1 VATVE
6 LRFVALPAHVRT
18 ARLIAGVLARRAGV
32 HEAVID
38 EIKLAVGEACSRAV
52 GVHARSCP
60 DEQVIVRGIDGV
72 KDFAGLPAFV
82 LEVEDHGPTG
92 EDVPRDETGALPAA
106 VALLDL
112 DEMTEPDAAAD
123 AQLPFGMRLAM
134 IEGLVDNLQ
143 VVPVDGREGTL
154 VRMTWPLMLPEL
166 DDVS

>member
-60 DEQVIVRGIDGV
+60 DEQVVVRGVDGV

-82 LEVEDHGPTG
+82 VEVEDHGPAG
-92 EDVPRDETGALPAA
+92 EDVPRHETGGLLAA
-106 VALLDL
+106 MALLDV
-112 DEMTEPDAAAD
+112 DEMAEPDADAD
-123 AQLPFGMRLAM
+123 APLPAGMRLAM

-143 VVPVDGREGTL
+143 VTPVDGRQGTV
-154 VRMTWPLMLPEL
+154 VRMTWPLMLPDLE
-166 DDVS
+166 DRD

>member
-60 DEQVIVRGIDGV
+60 DEQVVVRGIDGV

-92 EDVPRDETGALPAA
+92 EDVPRDEAGGLRAA
-106 VALLDL
+106 VALLDV
-112 DEMTEPDAAAD
+112 DEMAEPDSAAD
-123 AQLPFGMRLAM
+123 AQLPSGMRLAM

-143 VVPVDGREGTL
+143 VGPAEGRQGTV

-166 DDVS
+166 DDMS

>member
-32 HEAVID
+32 HEAVVD
-38 EIKLAVGEACSRAV
+38 EIKLAVGEACARAV

-60 DEQVIVRGIDGV
+60 DEQVIMRGIDGV

-92 EDVPRDETGALPAA
+92 EDIPRDETGRLPAA

-112 DEMTEPDAAAD
+112 NQMTEPDAAAD
-123 AQLPFGMRLAM
+123 AQLPAGLRLAM

-143 VVPVDGREGTL
+143 VVPVDGRPGTI